1 MQVNTPGVR
10 HLLFKSRFL
19 NRERIFIM
27 TEFSKNGSLAN
38 AGEDIALLRAMA
50 TTASNCVW
58 LKKTPNGFSDRE
70 CNNFNVVE
78 GTIVQFSPY
87 AIQWKNSTP
96 IKEALNPDGTPPEGF
111 DRAIDLTIKGA
122 DVTFGLSIENQTGVN
137 NFARYAQTL
146 LKKGAVLSNVVT
158 RLRVKQHQGKF
169 GTYHAIDF
177 EFVRAADSP
186 KPQEENAA
194 IETSM
199 DETLPF

>member
-1 MQVNTPGVR
+1 MLVEVSNNEGLKDMANDFF
-10 HLLFKSRFL
+10 LL
-19 NRERIFIM
+19 
-27 TEFSKNGSLAN
+27 SK
-38 AGEDIALLRAMA
+38 MA
-50 TTASNCVW
+50 TTASDYDW
-58 LKKTPNGFSDRE
+58 LKKTATGFTNRDGL
-70 CNNFNVVE
+70 NFNVVD
-78 GTIVQFSPY
+78 GIIVQFTPY
-87 AIQWKNSTP
+87 AIQWQNGKP
-96 IKEALNPDGTPPEGF
+96 LKEALNPDGTPPEGF